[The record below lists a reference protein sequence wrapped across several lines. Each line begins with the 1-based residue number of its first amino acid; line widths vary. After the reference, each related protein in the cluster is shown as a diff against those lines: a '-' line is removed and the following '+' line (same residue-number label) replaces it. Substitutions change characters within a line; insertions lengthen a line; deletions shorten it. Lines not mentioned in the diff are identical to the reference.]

1 MSEDSTARG
10 LASGVL
16 GWCPSPRELE
26 ISRRRQHGEKK
37 DRQDVGEKQVTCAH
51 LSKQLESCVERAPSQ
66 DGWALPERESS
77 GTLETVRSGDLVGNR
92 L

>member
-1 MSEDSTARG
+1 MSADSTARG

-37 DRQDVGEKQVTCAH
+37 DRQDVGEKVTCAH

-77 GTLETVRSGDLVGNR
+77 GTLGKFRNCQIW
-92 L
+92 

>member
-1 MSEDSTARG
+1 MPADGTARG

-16 GWCPSPRELE
+16 GWCPSPQKLE

-37 DRQDVGEKQVTCAH
+37 DRPDVGEKQATHAH
-51 LSKQLESCVERAPSQ
+51 LNKQLESCEERAPSQ

-77 GTLETVRSGDLVGNR
+77 GALETVRSGDLAGNR